1 MGGDKLKIK
10 FNIKGVI
17 YGIIALILVLG
28 GFIFIPKMFMDESKP
43 VDYIILQKNEIPEK
57 ILDMMG
63 KYTDEERALAVKI
76 ENKIYVVVTRGKD
89 KEHGIEIN
97 SIKIAKEDDKNIMKV
112 EVVHKNK
119 EESHPYIVAETNL
132 KDLPDRVELNSKIEE

>member
-1 MGGDKLKIK
+1 MKVK

-97 SIKIAKEDDKNIMKV
+97 SIKIAKERR
-112 EVVHKNK
+112 
-119 EESHPYIVAETNL
+119 L
-132 KDLPDRVELNSKIEE
+132 SKLF

>member
-1 MGGDKLKIK
+1 
-10 FNIKGVI
+10 
-17 YGIIALILVLG
+17 
-28 GFIFIPKMFMDESKP
+28 
-43 VDYIILQKNEIPEK
+43 
-57 ILDMMG
+57 MMG

-132 KDLPDRVELNSKIEE
+132 KELPDRIELNSKTEK